1 TRQYVYSKTYC
12 DGHPAP
18 QWAQIPEEPS
28 EEGGEGSEDSGGS
41 DSGDSDSGDG
51 FGAGAGEG
59 SAEDSGAAEQT
70 RDYNRAAAAQ
80 WLEWVQ
86 ACEAEQEQSDRHFH
100 WMLDEGLIDEV
111 ASVLESGEPG
121 GGASGE
127 SGEPG
132 EDGD

>member
-1 TRQYVYSKTYC
+1 MGTQDSTSIPKPTATGIRPRNGRRYRKNRPRKAGR
-12 DGHPAP
+12 DPKIPAVLTL
-18 QWAQIPEEPS
+18 
-28 EEGGEGSEDSGGS
+28 GDS

-51 FGAGAGEG
+51 FGAGEEEG

-121 GGASGE
+121 GRSVR
-127 SGEPG
+127 
-132 EDGD
+132 

>member
-1 TRQYVYSKTYC
+1 MISYGDTRQYVYSKTYC

-41 DSGDSDSGDG
+41 DSGDSDSGDSDSGDG
-51 FGAGAGEG
+51 FGAGEEEG

-86 ACEAEQEQSDRHFH
+86 ASRRNRSRATDISIGCWTRA
-100 WMLDEGLIDEV
+100 
-111 ASVLESGEPG
+111 
-121 GGASGE
+121 
-127 SGEPG
+127 
-132 EDGD
+132 